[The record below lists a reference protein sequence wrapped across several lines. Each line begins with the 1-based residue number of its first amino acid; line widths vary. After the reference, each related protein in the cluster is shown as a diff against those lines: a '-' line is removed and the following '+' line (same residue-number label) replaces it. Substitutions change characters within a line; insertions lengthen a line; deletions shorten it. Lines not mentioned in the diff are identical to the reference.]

1 MTNNIDKQSF
11 GEAGFEM
18 KTGPATFTV
27 GNYCSLQFITDSTLT
42 SIAAPLNSASSVAVT
57 GITYPA
63 GLTIFTPF
71 TSAVILAG
79 TAIAYKAL

>member
-1 MTNNIDKQSF
+1 MTPIDKQSF
-11 GEAGFEM
+11 GEGGFEM
-18 KTGPATFTV
+18 RTGSATFTT
-27 GNYCSLQFITDSTLT
+27 GDYCALSFVTDSTLT

-63 GLTIFTPF
+63 GFTIFTPF
-71 TSAVILAG
+71 TSAVLASG

>member
-18 KTGPATFTV
+18 KTGNATFTT
-27 GNYCSLQFITDSTLT
+27 GQYCALQFVTESTLT

-57 GITYPA
+57 GISYPA
-63 GLTIFTPF
+63 GCTIFTPF
-71 TSAVILAG
+71 TSAVILTG